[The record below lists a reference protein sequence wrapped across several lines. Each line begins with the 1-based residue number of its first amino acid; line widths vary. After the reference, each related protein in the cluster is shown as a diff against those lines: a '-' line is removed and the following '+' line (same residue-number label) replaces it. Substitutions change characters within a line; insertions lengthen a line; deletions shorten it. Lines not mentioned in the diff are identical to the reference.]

1 VSRVLLVTQAARG
14 YGEFRR
20 PWVRALYR
28 RYAAR
33 YRRVVTTAARRLAA
47 EGASV
52 VMLAARDF
60 VNAATLPAGVDVRW
74 YDEESLKLDPRELV
88 RLNDHLTSGW
98 WSAAGAAPELM
109 RGRVWLPELLRQA
122 RGIVMQ
128 LEITEPFTVVRRV
141 LDDVKPERVVLVSGA
156 STLERLG
163 RLLAEHRGLP
173 VHVAAPAFLG
183 ARLYARAVRALQPRE
198 ERRRLRDFLA
208 FPRRAPAAAGPRPIV
223 FVTCRPRHHFVVD
236 PLATAMT
243 EAGVEPLVLATP
255 VRDPELEAR
264 LTGLQA
270 AGVRCGRL
278 SDYLAARDARR
289 IARRTRRE
297 CRALWRRLT
306 RDGALR
312 RALEWE
318 GLPLWRVALPI
329 VRDTVQR
336 TLPVAALFQEAA
348 FRALDALA
356 PRAVVI
362 TSNRRYAERALA
374 LAARTRGVPCLFFS
388 GTLLMS
394 HDRYSFLDVADRL
407 LVIGPH
413 LRDGILREQ
422 DVSPEAI
429 AVVGDPRS
437 NAARTVEPAR
447 LRADVVRDL
456 ELAPDRPLVIFVS
469 KYVSRLFT
477 VAEKEAFYRTMAAAL
492 ATLPP
497 LNVVVKVHPNELEE
511 IVVGQVRAWGLSAAV
526 MTKRYDVHRL
536 FGAADAAVMVTSMAG
551 IEAMALGC
559 PVVAVQAAGK
569 DYEGESMP
577 PYVSE
582 GVVERVTMGDAPAL
596 AAALRRILDDSAA
609 RAALVARGRAFAS
622 RYVHP
627 VDGALAERVLATI
640 EDARAAIAERRR

>member
-1 VSRVLLVTQAARG
+1 MSRVLLVTQTARG

-33 YRRVVTTAARRLAA
+33 YRRVVTAAARRLVAQ
-47 EGASV
+47 GASV
-52 VMLAARDF
+52 VMLATRDF
-60 VNAATLPAGVDVRW
+60 VDAAALPAGVDVRW
-74 YDEESLKLDPRELV
+74 YDEESLKVDPRDLV
-88 RLNDHLTSGW
+88 RLNEHLSSGW
-98 WSAAGAAPELM
+98 WAAAAPELV
-109 RGRVWLPELLRQA
+109 REGVSLPDLLTQA
-122 RGIVMQ
+122 RGLVMQ
-128 LEITEPFTVVRRV
+128 LEVTEPFGVARGV
-141 LDDVKPERVVLVSGA
+141 LDEIKPERVVLVSGA
-156 STLERLG
+156 STLERLC
-163 RLLAEHRGLP
+163 RLLAEHRGLR
-173 VHVAAPAFLG
+173 VDLAAPAFLG
-183 ARLYARAVRALQPRE
+183 ARLYARALRMLQRRE
-198 ERRRLRDFLA
+198 ERLRLLTFIG
-208 FPRRAPAAAGPRPIV
+208 FPRRAPAAVAARPVV

-236 PLATAMT
+236 PLVEAITA
-243 EAGVEPLVLATP
+243 AGVEPHVLATP
-255 VRDPELEAR
+255 VDDPELDAR
-264 LTGLQA
+264 IAGLQA

-278 SDYLAARDARR
+278 SDYLSADDARR
-289 IARRTRRE
+289 IARRSRRE

-306 RDGALR
+306 RDGALA

-318 GLPLWRVALPI
+318 GVPLGSVARPI
-329 VRDTVQR
+329 VRDTVQL

-374 LAARTRGVPCLFFS
+374 LAARARGVPCLLFS
-388 GTLLMS
+388 GTLLMG
-394 HDRYSFLDVADRL
+394 HDRYEFLDVADRL

-413 LRDGILREQ
+413 LREGIVREQ
-422 DVSPEAI
+422 AVSPSKI

-437 NAARTVEPAR
+437 NAARMVEPAR
-447 LRADVVRDL
+447 LRAEVVRDL
-456 ELAPDRPLVIFVS
+456 GLAPDRPLVVFVS
-469 KYVSRLFT
+469 KYVSRFFT

-492 ATLPP
+492 PTLPP
-497 LNVVVKVHPNELEE
+497 VNLVVKVHPNELEE
-511 IVVGQVRAWGLSAAV
+511 FLVGQVRDWGLSAAV
-526 MTKRYDVHRL
+526 MTKSYDVHRL

-559 PVVAVQAAGK
+559 PVIAVQAAGK
-569 DYEGESMP
+569 SYEASMP

-596 AAALRRILDDSAA
+596 AAALRRMFDDTGA
-609 RAALVARGRAFAS
+609 RADLVRRGRAFAS

-640 EDARAAIAERRR
+640 EDARAALTEEHR